1 MRPANRQR
9 IPRQVPFLDVDTPTL
24 VLGALAF
31 FAGGAVKGVMGI
43 GLPLI
48 LVPLLATV
56 FDLPTAV
63 AIMVVP

>member
-1 MRPANRQR
+1 M
-9 IPRQVPFLDVDTPTL
+9 PFLDVDTPTL
-24 VLGALAF
+24 VLGARAF

>member
-1 MRPANRQR
+1 
-9 IPRQVPFLDVDTPTL
+9 
-24 VLGALAF
+24 
-31 FAGGAVKGVMGI
+31 MGI